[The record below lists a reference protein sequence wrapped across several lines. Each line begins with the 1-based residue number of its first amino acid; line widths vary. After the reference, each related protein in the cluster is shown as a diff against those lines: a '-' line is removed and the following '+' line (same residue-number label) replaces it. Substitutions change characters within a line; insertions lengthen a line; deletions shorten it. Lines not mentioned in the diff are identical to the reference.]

1 MAKQKHDQFAKD
13 LLKTVLEPLGQ
24 VETSHEVP
32 GESRLIDVHFVS
44 REVAPEQLE
53 PYGLLGRMAAGEC
66 LLEPYRTSLED
77 FDLVNCMSKLSW
89 VQLEQWRKGKREGE
103 RLPREARAR
112 LWLLTPS
119 ATEARLADYGL
130 EPGHRVC
137 GQRLSRGWF
146 ERGTWPKGVYLLGSA
161 WGLGVVVIDRLPV
174 QGETLLLR
182 LMGRGAVQRQAIEE
196 VQGLPAASV
205 LRQNVM
211 NLLFRWRI
219 LLKEHPVQTDE
230 ERELAM
236 NLEHVYDE
244 WRAKT
249 LEEGKEK
256 GIEEG
261 ELRAARSI
269 VAQFWRG
276 RFGEPPAWIRERLET
291 MTSVKALESLAVD
304 LARAADAQAAEA
316 ALRREE

>member
-1 MAKQKHDQFAKD
+1 
-13 LLKTVLEPLGQ
+13 
-24 VETSHEVP
+24 
-32 GESRLIDVHFVS
+32 
-44 REVAPEQLE
+44 
-53 PYGLLGRMAAGEC
+53 
-66 LLEPYRTSLED
+66 
-77 FDLVNCMSKLSW
+77 
-89 VQLEQWRKGKREGE
+89 
-103 RLPREARAR
+103 
-112 LWLLTPS
+112 
-119 ATEARLADYGL
+119 
-130 EPGHRVC
+130 
-137 GQRLSRGWF
+137 
-146 ERGTWPKGVYLLGSA
+146 
-161 WGLGVVVIDRLPV
+161 VVVIDRLPV

-261 ELRAARSI
+261 IEKGIEKGFERGIEKGELRAARSI